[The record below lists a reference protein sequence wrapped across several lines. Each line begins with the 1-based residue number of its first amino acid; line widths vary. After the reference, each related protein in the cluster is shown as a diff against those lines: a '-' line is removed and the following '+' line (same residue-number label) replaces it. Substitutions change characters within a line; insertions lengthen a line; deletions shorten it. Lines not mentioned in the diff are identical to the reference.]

1 MQTAKIDP
9 IEICADIHQLLVAII
24 RGYGRDRGGAV
35 SEIFDLLGRLDPEDK
50 QQFWVWLDQRDRNLK
65 QWLMTQ
71 GNQRRAA

>member
-9 IEICADIHQLLVAII
+9 IEICTDIHQLLVTII
-24 RGYGRDRGGAV
+24 RGYGRDHSGAV

-50 QQFWVWLDQRDRNLK
+50 QQFWVWLDRSDRNLK